1 MRYNPL
7 HEILNNIFI
16 FHHLQN
22 KCHAIFLHVNDLKT
36 ANVKAET
43 CQNFIN
49 VCSIC
54 NNKFALTTTEA
65 VSLYTCN
72 YHSNAYFNST
82 LNLLAITSKF
92 HPVEIFCNC
101 KVKGKGKVNNRTD
114 HEGPKGSKGVALL
127 FL

>member
-1 MRYNPL
+1 MEMRYNPL

-22 KCHAIFLHVNDLKT
+22 KCQAIFLHVNDLKT

-82 LNLLAITSKF
+82 LNVLAITSKF
-92 HPVEIFCNC
+92 HPVEIFFLIVKL
-101 KVKGKGKVNNRTD
+101 KVKVKLTIEQTMKARRGVKV
-114 HEGPKGSKGVALL
+114 
-127 FL
+127 